1 MLHLLSEYKE
11 QLGGG
16 ASGLIVAIVT
26 MKMSL
31 KSAIKDIERIE
42 TKLQT
47 EIKEIKDYVDKR
59 HEEVKEQMREL
70 KDITRSG
77 FDKVFDRLYD
87 LNKKS
92 NDAQK

>member
-1 MLHLLSEYKE
+1 MLQLLAEHKE
-11 QLGGG
+11 LLGGG

-26 MKMSL
+26 IKMGL
-31 KSAIKDIERIE
+31 KQATENIARLERE
-42 TKLQT
+42 LHK
-47 EIKEIKDYVDKR
+47 EIKEIKTYVDDR

-92 NDAQK
+92 NDAQ

>member
-1 MLHLLSEYKE
+1 MLQLLTEYKE
-11 QLGGG
+11 LLGGG